1 MKQPKYQDVNPL
13 SKLHE
18 GEPFFFL
25 RAQDRLSSDTVIA
38 YSKLLQI
45 ESNSAAQRGEDDL
58 ALSLANDAC
67 RVMCFA
73 HKFLD
78 WQQANPDKVKLPD

>member
-1 MKQPKYQDVNPL
+1 MRKGKYEGINPFA
-13 SKLHE
+13 KLHPN
-18 GEPFFFL
+18 EPWFFL
-25 RAQDRLSSDTVIA
+25 RAQDRLSVDTVIA

-67 RVMCFA
+67 QVMCFA
-73 HKFLD
+73 HKFVD